1 MTEKKDDNWMLEA
14 LEEEERV
21 EHGLPAKPSKDADEN
36 PDDANEPKDRGSES

>member
-21 EHGLPAKPSKDADEN
+21 EHGLPALPPKDAEKK
-36 PDDANEPKDRGSES
+36 PDDSNEPKDRGA